1 MSKKLKVAVSCG
13 GTGGHIF
20 PGLAVAAALKAR
32 GHDVTIWMAG
42 KDVESEAL
50 REWQGHVVTVP
61 SEGLQYGV
69 SLRALLAAFR
79 MLKAGFK
86 CLPLMKKHRPEVVLG
101 MGSYASFGPLFASKL
116 LRIPYV
122 LHEAN
127 VIPGKANK
135 LFAHGAAKIAV
146 AFEET
151 RHYLQN
157 HRVAGVGMPLRA
169 DLRQAANAAESAD
182 FSDTLNVLIMGG
194 SRGARAL
201 NEMIPQ
207 ALAKVLAKGYKVR
220 AIHLA
225 GVAEEEKVRALYE
238 ELDVPNETIG
248 FAHDMASLYKRAN
261 LAICR
266 SGASSCF
273 ELAAFGLP
281 SLLIPF
287 PYAANDHQ
295 FANAES
301 LEKAGAAH
309 VIRQKD
315 VEQDWLAEYLIN
327 FFKQPERLKAMAVSA
342 KKIGERN
349 SAEALADVIE
359 QTVA

>member
-1 MSKKLKVAVSCG
+1 MNRKLKVAVSCG

-20 PGLAVAAALKAR
+20 PGLAVAAALKKR

-42 KDVESEAL
+42 KDVESAAL
-50 REWQGHVVTVP
+50 QDWQGRVVTVP

-69 SLRALLAAFR
+69 SLRALLAGGR
-79 MLKAGFK
+79 MLKAGLN
-86 CLPLMKKHRPEVVLG
+86 CVPLMKKHRPEIVLG

-116 LRIPYV
+116 LHIPYV

-135 LFAHGAAKIAV
+135 LFARGSAKIAV

-151 RHYLQN
+151 RHYLQK

-169 DLRQAANAAESAD
+169 DLRRAANAAGQAD
-182 FSDTLNVLIMGG
+182 FSDTLHVLVMGG
-194 SRGARAL
+194 SHGARAL
-201 NEMIPQ
+201 NEMIPR
-207 ALAKVLAKGYKVR
+207 ALAQVQAKGFKVQ
-220 AIHLA
+220 ATHLA
-225 GVAEEEKVRALYE
+225 GAAEEEEVRALYKT
-238 ELDVPNETIG
+238 LGVPNETIG
-248 FAHDMASLYKRAN
+248 FAHDMASLYKRAH

-287 PYAANDHQ
+287 PFAAKDHQ

-301 LEKAGAAH
+301 LEKVGAAD
-309 VIRQKD
+309 VIRQED
-315 VEQDWLAEYLIN
+315 LELEWLAEYLIN
-327 FFKQPERLKAMAVSA
+327 FFRQPERLKTMAVAA

>member
-1 MSKKLKVAVSCG
+1 MSKKMKVAVSCG

-32 GHDVTIWMAG
+32 GHEVTIWMAG

-69 SLRALLAAFR
+69 SLRALLAALR

-86 CLPLMKKHRPEVVLG
+86 CMPLMKAHRPDVVLG
-101 MGSYASFGPLFASKL
+101 MGSYASFGPLFAAKL
-116 LRIPYV
+116 QGIPYV

-127 VIPGKANK
+127 VIPGKVNK
-135 LFAHGAAKIAV
+135 LFARGAAKIAV

-157 HRVAGVGMPLRA
+157 HQVAGVGMPLRA
-169 DLRQAANAAESAD
+169 ELRQAAGAAERPA
-182 FSDTLNVLIMGG
+182 FSDGLNVLIMGG

-207 ALAKVLAKGYKVR
+207 ALAQVKSKGYKVH

-225 GVAEEEKVRALYE
+225 GTTEEERVRALYE
-238 ELDVPNETIG
+238 ELGVSHETIG
-248 FAHDMASLYKRAN
+248 FAHDMASLYKRAH

-281 SLLIPF
+281 ALLIPF
-287 PYAANDHQ
+287 PFAANDHQ

-301 LEKAGAAH
+301 LEKIGAAH
-309 VIRQKD
+309 VIRQED
-315 VEQDWLAEYLIN
+315 VELDWLAEYLIT
-327 FFKQPERLKAMAVSA
+327 FFKQSERLKTMSVSA
-342 KKIGERN
+342 LKIGERN

-359 QTVA
+359 QTVI

>member
-1 MSKKLKVAVSCG
+1 MSRKLKVAVSCG

-42 KDVESEAL
+42 KGVESEAMK
-50 REWQGHVVTVP
+50 EWEGKVVTVP

-69 SLRALLAAFR
+69 SLRSLVAAAR
-79 MLKAGFK
+79 MIKAGFN
-86 CLPLMKKHRPEVVLG
+86 CIPLMKKHRPEIVLG
-101 MGSYASFGPLFASKL
+101 MGSYASFGPLFAAKM

-135 LFAHGAAKIAV
+135 VFSRGAAKIAV

-151 RHYLQN
+151 RHYMQH

-169 DLRQAANAAESAD
+169 ELRKAAGTAVHAE
-182 FSDTLNVLIMGG
+182 FTDTLNVLIMGG
-194 SRGARAL
+194 SGGARAL
-201 NEMIPQ
+201 NELIPQ
-207 ALAKVLAKGYKVR
+207 ALAKVQAKGFRVH
-220 AIHLA
+220 AIHLS
-225 GVAEEEKVRALYE
+225 GLAEEQKVRALYE
-238 ELDVPNETIG
+238 ELGVPNETMG
-248 FAHDMASLYKRAN
+248 FAHDMAALYQRAHF
-261 LAICR
+261 AICR

-287 PYAANDHQ
+287 PFAANDHQ
-295 FANAES
+295 FANAGS
-301 LEKAGAAH
+301 FEKSGAAH
-309 VIRQKD
+309 VIRQND
-315 VEQDWLAEYLIN
+315 LDLDWLAEYLIN
-327 FFKQPERLKAMAVSA
+327 FFKQPERLKAMTLSA
-342 KKIGERN
+342 GKIGARN

>member
-1 MSKKLKVAVSCG
+1 MSRKLKVAVSCG

-32 GHDVTIWMAG
+32 GHEVTIWMAG

-50 REWQGHVVTVP
+50 REWKGHVVTVP
-61 SEGLQYGV
+61 SEGLQYGF
-69 SLRALLAAFR
+69 SMRSLLAAGR
-79 MLKAGFK
+79 MFKAGFK
-86 CLPLMKKHRPEVVLG
+86 CISLMKKHRPEIVLG
-101 MGSYASFGPLFASKL
+101 MGSYASFGPLFAAKL

-127 VIPGKANK
+127 VIPGKANR
-135 LFAHGAAKIAV
+135 LFARGAAKIAV

-151 RHYLQN
+151 RHYLMH

-169 DLRQAANAAESAD
+169 ELRKAASTAERAE
-182 FSDTLNVLIMGG
+182 FTDTMNVLIMGG
-194 SRGARAL
+194 SRGAQAL

-207 ALAKVLAKGYKVR
+207 ALAQVQAKGYKVH

-225 GVAEEEKVRALYE
+225 GTAEEEKVRALYAK
-238 ELDVPNETIG
+238 LGVPNETIG
-248 FAHDMASLYKRAN
+248 FAHDMATLYTRAN

-301 LEKAGAAH
+301 LEKVGAAH
-309 VIRQKD
+309 VIRQED
-315 VEQDWLAEYLIN
+315 VELDWLAEYLIT
-327 FFKQPERLKAMAVSA
+327 FFKQPDRLRSMAVSA

-349 SAEALADVIE
+349 SAEALADVME

>member
-32 GHDVTIWMAG
+32 GHDVAIWMAG
-42 KDVESEAL
+42 KDVEAEAL
-50 REWQGHVVTVP
+50 REWQGQVVTVP
-61 SEGLQYGV
+61 SEGLQYGF

-86 CLPLMKKHRPEVVLG
+86 CLPLMRKSRPDILLG
-101 MGSYASFGPLFASKL
+101 MGSYASFGPLFAAKL
-116 LRIPYV
+116 LQIPYV

-135 LFAHGAAKIAV
+135 VFARGAAKIAV

-151 RHYLQN
+151 RHYLQ
-157 HRVAGVGMPLRA
+157 HRPVVGVGMPLRA
-169 DLRQAANAAESAD
+169 ELRKAASGAAVAE
-182 FSDTLNVLIMGG
+182 FSEALTVLIMGG
-194 SRGARAL
+194 SRGAQAL

-207 ALAKVLAKGYKVR
+207 ALARVQEMGFKVH

-225 GVAEEEKVRALYE
+225 GMAQEDKVRALYT
-238 ELDVPNETIG
+238 ELGVPNETIG
-248 FAHDMASLYKRAN
+248 FAHDMASLYQRAN
-261 LAICR
+261 LAVCR

-287 PYAANDHQ
+287 PHAAHDHQ

-301 LEKAGAAH
+301 LEKVGAAH
-309 VIRQKD
+309 VIRQED
-315 VEQDWLAEYLIN
+315 VELEWLAEYLIN
-327 FFKQPERLKAMAVSA
+327 FFKQPELLKNMAASA
-342 KKIGERN
+342 RKIGERN